1 MICLLSMTKP
11 NTVSHSP
18 VYTVY
23 IQYISCIYFV
33 YAVIFDTMLAG
44 IPIHFRPLIHTG
56 DASEE
61 LKAFVQRKKER
72 WVTTEVEW
80 DSSTILS
87 DDPVSSSS
95 APQATSSS
103 TAQNTYS
110 SLATRNTSST
120 ATQATL
126 HSFFTPSHK
135 PKPKRKSCFKSSE
148 SK

>member
-1 MICLLSMTKP
+1 M
-11 NTVSHSP
+11 
-18 VYTVY
+18 
-23 IQYISCIYFV
+23 

-87 DDPVSSSS
+87 DDLVSSSS

-103 TAQNTYS
+103 TAQDTYS

-126 HSFFTPSHK
+126 HSFFTPSHQ